1 MDNTIQDLYLKYVG
15 SVGEALEDD
24 RYFQYLFEMVQAGD
38 NTFHQTNQ
46 VLHKVVDERW
56 LTTIEESLD
65 AINEII
71 DKPRRFITTSEE
83 VVPVA
88 LAKKITADSVRHLSM
103 NTQFIA
109 SDEDGDIQP
118 TRILNVSVEESY
130 DMYENRFVYH
140 LIQKLVTFIDK
151 RTDVIFWSTGDEVR
165 NNLKLESKVDDAYE
179 EIEYKIEMK
188 IKKRQSFVENDSD
201 NMHIFMRI
209 DRVRRLV
216 MALRNSSFCSLMQGC
231 SVVRSP
237 IQRTNLLM
245 KDPNY
250 RTCYKLWQ
258 FLESYDEVG
267 YTIEERDSALEFDEE
282 YMIQMYTNLITN
294 YTVFKSLI
302 EGDERNLEEV
312 AVEKKEPVHPKFV
325 KQIQEEFVDNCD
337 IPDVEIRKVFV
348 EEVTQAQLD
357 AEEKL
362 RQETELRMAAEEER
376 ESVQLQLENER
387 WQMQMQ
393 LLDLQEEAEGQIEQ
407 MRQEAEAQ
415 VNEAKEMAEAAR
427 LKANMQITEAKQL
440 AEAQIAEAKENA
452 ENEIARANRHIEES
466 RVAAEAEIAEVNR
479 RMEEH
484 RVAADSEIAEA
495 NRQMEEHRAAA
506 EAEIARVKK
515 ASKAKITEIK
525 ESSAAEIEEIR
536 KQTWQEIEET
546 RKQTQLEIEETRKQ
560 TQLEIEET
568 RKQTQL
574 EIEEARSQAKM
585 EIEEMRRQ
593 AQLEIE
599 EMRRQAEQM
608 VNEAK
613 QAEAEALRREQ
624 DALKNMEKE
633 IKARKKAEARADEKR
648 LSNRL
653 MDAWFGRRAE
663 KDKDKEDGGPDDLQ

>member
-109 SDEDGDIQP
+109 SDADGDIQP

-393 LLDLQEEAEGQIEQ
+393 LLDVQEEAEGQIEQ

-415 VNEAKEMAEAAR
+415 VNEAKEMAEASR
-427 LKANMQITEAKQL
+427 LKANVQITEAKQL
-440 AEAQIAEAKENA
+440 AEAQIAEAKANA

-466 RVAAEAEIAEVNR
+466 RAAAEAKIAEVNR

-484 RVAADSEIAEA
+484 RAAADSEIAEA

-506 EAEIARVKK
+506 EAEIARVKETSADEISRVK
-515 ASKAKITEIK
+515 KTSAAKIAKTK
-525 ESSAAEIEEIR
+525 EMAAA
-536 KQTWQEIEET
+536 EIEET
-546 RKQTQLEIEETRKQ
+546 RKQTK
-560 TQLEIEET
+560 
-568 RKQTQL
+568 L
-574 EIEEARSQAKM
+574 EIEEARSQARM

-599 EMRRQAEQM
+599 EICRQAEQM

-613 QAEAEALRREQ
+613 QAEEEALRREQ

-663 KDKDKEDGGPDDLQ
+663 KDQDKEDGGPDDLQ

>member
-109 SDEDGDIQP
+109 SDADGDIQP

-130 DMYENRFVYH
+130 DMYENRFVYY

-179 EIEYKIEMK
+179 EIEDKIEMK

-466 RVAAEAEIAEVNR
+466 RAAAEAKIAEVNR

-484 RVAADSEIAEA
+484 RAAADSEIAEA
-495 NRQMEEHRAAA
+495 NRQMEEHRAVA
-506 EAEIARVKK
+506 EAEIARVKE
-515 ASKAKITEIK
+515 ASAAEIAEIK
-525 ESSAAEIEEIR
+525 ETSATEIAEVKETSAAEISKVKKTSAAKIAKTKEMAAAEIEEN
-536 KQTWQEIEET
+536 
-546 RKQTQLEIEETRKQ
+546 
-560 TQLEIEET
+560 

-574 EIEEARSQAKM
+574 EIEEARSQARM

-599 EMRRQAEQM
+599 EMRRQAERM

-613 QAEAEALRREQ
+613 QAEEEALRREQ

-663 KDKDKEDGGPDDLQ
+663 KDQDKEDGGPDDQQ

>member
-15 SVGEALEDD
+15 SVGEALEND

-109 SDEDGDIQP
+109 SDADGDIQP

-393 LLDLQEEAEGQIEQ
+393 LLDVQEEAEGQIEQ

-427 LKANMQITEAKQL
+427 LKANVQITEAKQL
-440 AEAQIAEAKENA
+440 AEAQIAEAKANA
-452 ENEIARANRHIEES
+452 ENEIVRANRQMEES
-466 RVAAEAEIAEVNR
+466 RAAAEAKIEK
-479 RMEEH
+479 
-484 RVAADSEIAEA
+484 A

-506 EAEIARVKK
+506 EAEIVRVKETSADEISRVKK
-515 ASKAKITEIK
+515 TSAAKIAKTK
-525 ESSAAEIEEIR
+525 EMAAA
-536 KQTWQEIEET
+536 
-546 RKQTQLEIEETRKQ
+546 
-560 TQLEIEET
+560 EIEET

-574 EIEEARSQAKM
+574 EIEEARSQARM

-599 EMRRQAEQM
+599 EIRRQAEQM

-613 QAEAEALRREQ
+613 QAEEEALRREQ

-663 KDKDKEDGGPDDLQ
+663 KDQDKEDGGPDDLQ

>member
-103 NTQFIA
+103 HTQFIA
-109 SDEDGDIQP
+109 SDADGDIQP

-130 DMYENRFVYH
+130 DMYENRFVYY

-393 LLDLQEEAEGQIEQ
+393 LLDVQEEAEGQIEQ

-427 LKANMQITEAKQL
+427 LKANVQITEVKQL
-440 AEAQIAEAKENA
+440 AEAQIAEAKANA
-452 ENEIARANRHIEES
+452 ENEIVR
-466 RVAAEAEIAEVNR
+466 
-479 RMEEH
+479 
-484 RVAADSEIAEA
+484 A
-495 NRQMEEHRAAA
+495 NRQMEESRAAA
-506 EAEIARVKK
+506 EAEIARVKETSADEISRVK
-515 ASKAKITEIK
+515 KTSAAKIAKTK
-525 ESSAAEIEEIR
+525 EMAAA
-536 KQTWQEIEET
+536 
-546 RKQTQLEIEETRKQ
+546 
-560 TQLEIEET
+560 EIEET

-574 EIEEARSQAKM
+574 EIEEARSQARM

-613 QAEAEALRREQ
+613 QAEEEALRREQ

-663 KDKDKEDGGPDDLQ
+663 KDQDKEDGGPDDLQ

>member
-15 SVGEALEDD
+15 SVGETLEDD

-71 DKPRRFITTSEE
+71 DKPRRFITTCEE

-393 LLDLQEEAEGQIEQ
+393 LLDVQEEAEGQIEQ

-427 LKANMQITEAKQL
+427 LKANVQITEAKQL
-440 AEAQIAEAKENA
+440 AEAQIAEAKANA
-452 ENEIARANRHIEES
+452 ENEIVRANRQMEES
-466 RVAAEAEIAEVNR
+466 RAAAEAEIEKANR
-479 RMEEH
+479 R
-484 RVAADSEIAEA
+484 
-495 NRQMEEHRAAA
+495 MEEHRAAA
-506 EAEIARVKK
+506 EVEIARVKE
-515 ASKAKITEIK
+515 ASVAEITEIK
-525 ESSAAEIEEIR
+525 ETSAAKITEMKEAAAAEISKVKKTSAAKIAKTKEMAAA
-536 KQTWQEIEET
+536 
-546 RKQTQLEIEETRKQ
+546 
-560 TQLEIEET
+560 EIEET

-574 EIEEARSQAKM
+574 EIEEARSQARM

-613 QAEAEALRREQ
+613 QAEEEALRREQ

-663 KDKDKEDGGPDDLQ
+663 KDQDKEDGGPDDLQ

>member
-15 SVGEALEDD
+15 SVGEALEND

-71 DKPRRFITTSEE
+71 DKPRRFITTCEE

-188 IKKRQSFVENDSD
+188 IKKRQSFVENDSY

-393 LLDLQEEAEGQIEQ
+393 LLDVQEEAECQIEQ

-427 LKANMQITEAKQL
+427 LKANVQITEAKQL
-440 AEAQIAEAKENA
+440 AEAQIAEAKANA
-452 ENEIARANRHIEES
+452 ENEIARAHRQIEES
-466 RVAAEAEIAEVNR
+466 RAAAEAKIEKANR

-484 RVAADSEIAEA
+484 RAAADSEIAEA
-495 NRQMEEHRAAA
+495 NRQMEAHRAAA
-506 EAEIARVKK
+506 EAEIARVKETSADEISRVK
-515 ASKAKITEIK
+515 KTSAAKIAKTK
-525 ESSAAEIEEIR
+525 EMAAA
-536 KQTWQEIEET
+536 
-546 RKQTQLEIEETRKQ
+546 EIEETRKQ

-574 EIEEARSQAKM
+574 EIEEARSQARM

-599 EMRRQAEQM
+599 EIRRQAEQM

-613 QAEAEALRREQ
+613 QAEEEALRREQ

-663 KDKDKEDGGPDDLQ
+663 KDQDKEDGGPDDQQ

>member
-109 SDEDGDIQP
+109 SDADGDIQP

-130 DMYENRFVYH
+130 DMYENRFVYY

-393 LLDLQEEAEGQIEQ
+393 LLDVQEEAEGQIEQ
-407 MRQEAEAQ
+407 MRQEAESQ

-440 AEAQIAEAKENA
+440 AEAKIAEAKENA

-466 RVAAEAEIAEVNR
+466 RAAAEAEIAEVNR

-484 RVAADSEIAEA
+484 RAAADSEIAEA
-495 NRQMEEHRAAA
+495 NRQMEAHRAAA
-506 EAEIARVKK
+506 EAEIARVKETSADEISRVK
-515 ASKAKITEIK
+515 KTSAAKIAKTK
-525 ESSAAEIEEIR
+525 EMAAA
-536 KQTWQEIEET
+536 
-546 RKQTQLEIEETRKQ
+546 
-560 TQLEIEET
+560 EIEET

-574 EIEEARSQAKM
+574 EIEEARSQARM

>member
-393 LLDLQEEAEGQIEQ
+393 LLDVQEEAEGQIEQ

-427 LKANMQITEAKQL
+427 LKANVQITEAKQL
-440 AEAQIAEAKENA
+440 AEAQIAEAKANA
-452 ENEIARANRHIEES
+452 ENEIVRANRQMEES
-466 RVAAEAEIAEVNR
+466 RAAAEAKIEK
-479 RMEEH
+479 
-484 RVAADSEIAEA
+484 A

-506 EAEIARVKK
+506 EAEIARVKE
-515 ASKAKITEIK
+515 ASAAEITEIK
-525 ESSAAEIEEIR
+525 ETSAAKITEVKEASAAEISKVKKTSAAKIAKTKEMAAA
-536 KQTWQEIEET
+536 
-546 RKQTQLEIEETRKQ
+546 
-560 TQLEIEET
+560 EIEET

-574 EIEEARSQAKM
+574 EIEEARSQARM

-613 QAEAEALRREQ
+613 QAEEEALRREQ

-663 KDKDKEDGGPDDLQ
+663 KDQDKEDGGPDDLQ